1 MAILHEPTHRLSHML
16 VYTFTVHALCFHQY
30 TSRSSASCLHVDT
43 VTGGSSSNF
52 TDFAAAQKG
61 PQDIL
66 RGATSH
72 PVHPNHRAAYA
83 YMELY
88 GSGGQ
93 EPEAGHMQQS
103 PPGGTGVQLM
113 KRSQSLAL
121 PANMVL
127 EANGHSFRRADLATR
142 SSRQFPIR
150 GTDDDG
156 GASPLLRSQLQQQK
170 GDKGLPKRRITNQN
184 IEPGLSKAAWLAQN
198 AFRDVDSP
206 RVGSGLIKVG
216 LGQEFEEDGRNGC

>member
-1 MAILHEPTHRLSHML
+1 MFICSVCP
-16 VYTFTVHALCFHQY
+16 CFG
-30 TSRSSASCLHVDT
+30 VDM
-43 VTGGSSSNF
+43 VIDGSSSNF
-52 TDFAAAQKG
+52 TDYAAAQKG
-61 PQDIL
+61 PQDVL

-72 PVHPNHRAAYA
+72 PIHPNHCTAYA

-93 EPEAGHMQQS
+93 EAEAGHMQQS
-103 PPGGTGVQLM
+103 PPGDNHGGQLM

-121 PANMVL
+121 PANMAL
-127 EANGHSFRRADLATR
+127 EANGQSTSIRHSFRRADLATR

-150 GTDDDG
+150 GTDADS
-156 GASPLLRSQLQQQK
+156 GALPLLRQQK
-170 GDKGLPKRRITNQN
+170 ANKGALKRRITNQN
-184 IEPGLSKAAWLAQN
+184 IEPGSSKAAWLAQN
-198 AFRDVDSP
+198 ALRDVDSP

>member
-1 MAILHEPTHRLSHML
+1 M
-16 VYTFTVHALCFHQY
+16 
-30 TSRSSASCLHVDT
+30 

-52 TDFAAAQKG
+52 TDYAAAQRG
-61 PQDIL
+61 PQDVL

-72 PVHPNHRAAYA
+72 PIHPNHRTAYA

-88 GSGGQ
+88 GSNGL

-103 PPGGTGVQLM
+103 PPGDTGGQLLM

-127 EANGHSFRRADLATR
+127 EANGGSPSNRHCFQRADLATR
-142 SSRQFPIR
+142 SSRQFLVR

-156 GASPLLRSQLQQQK
+156 GASPLLRSQLQMHK
-170 GDKGLPKRRITNQN
+170 ADKGLPKQRITNQN
-184 IEPGLSKAAWLAQN
+184 IEPGSSKAAWLAQN
-198 AFRDVDSP
+198 ALRDVDSP

-216 LGQEFEEDGRNGC
+216 LGQESEEDGRNAC

>member
-1 MAILHEPTHRLSHML
+1 M
-16 VYTFTVHALCFHQY
+16 
-30 TSRSSASCLHVDT
+30 

-52 TDFAAAQKG
+52 TDYAAAQKG
-61 PQDIL
+61 PQDVL

-72 PVHPNHRAAYA
+72 PIHPNHCTAYA

-103 PPGGTGVQLM
+103 PPGDTGGQRLR

-121 PANMVL
+121 PADMVL
-127 EANGHSFRRADLATR
+127 EANGQCTSNRHSFRSADLATR

-150 GTDDDG
+150 GIDDDG
-156 GASPLLRSQLQQQK
+156 GASPALRSQLQQQK
-170 GDKGLPKRRITNQN
+170 TDKGLPKRRITNQN
-184 IEPGLSKAAWLAQN
+184 IEPGSSKAAWLAQN
-198 AFRDVDSP
+198 ALRDVNSP

-216 LGQEFEEDGRNGC
+216 LGQEFEEDGRNGS

>member
-1 MAILHEPTHRLSHML
+1 MLLFAPSLYTHYVSSVQCSLI
-16 VYTFTVHALCFHQY
+16 
-30 TSRSSASCLHVDT
+30 RSVCPSLHVDT

-52 TDFAAAQKG
+52 TDYAAAQKG
-61 PQDIL
+61 PQDVL

-72 PVHPNHRAAYA
+72 PVHPNHRTAYA

-103 PPGGTGVQLM
+103 PGDTGGQLM

-127 EANGHSFRRADLATR
+127 EANGQSTSNRHCFRRADLNTR
-142 SSRQFPIR
+142 STRQFPIK
-150 GTDDDG
+150 GTDDDS

-170 GDKGLPKRRITNQN
+170 ADKGLPKRRITNQN
-184 IEPGLSKAAWLAQN
+184 IEPASSKAVWLAQN
-198 AFRDVDSP
+198 ALRDVDSP

-216 LGQEFEEDGRNGC
+216 LGQDPEEDGRNGC